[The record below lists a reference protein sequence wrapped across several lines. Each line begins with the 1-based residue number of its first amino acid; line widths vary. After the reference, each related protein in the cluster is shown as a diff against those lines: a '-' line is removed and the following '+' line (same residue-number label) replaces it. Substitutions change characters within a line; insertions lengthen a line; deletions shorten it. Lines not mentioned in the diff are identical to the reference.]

1 MHAQTPPTIDFQI
14 LRSETNR
21 LISEIQARHALD
33 NTHHTDANLN
43 AEEMLLNIWR
53 DLQAG
58 EHDPCELA
66 LGIGDQYYPNSR
78 HTTTLLIAFYLLE
91 NGLDDVLDVLIS
103 EMQDE
108 KDVLIKVKAS
118 YAYFKKMALQI
129 EDGVFILLKEFIS
142 KDAPNALGLQAS
154 LYEFLVLIHNGK
166 PDQAL
171 RSCLNEVKAYYPLH
185 SQKIKHIL
193 RFIVDPTNIETV
205 IEASKKRLIEALK
218 IQYFRADDI
227 PSRCHL
233 RNLFMT
239 GTCAL
244 KQLLES
250 GELLIDQE
258 ECTLPVEIQ
267 LHKESY
273 YHSLFVCPVL
283 KTLCTKSNPPC
294 MLECAHVISF
304 DAATV
309 LSREGASSSFKCP
322 YCPESSRYENVVKLN
337 ID

>member
-1 MHAQTPPTIDFQI
+1 MSTIDFQV

-21 LISEIQARHALD
+21 LISEIQARYALGKAHHAD
-33 NTHHTDANLN
+33 TGLN

-53 DLQAG
+53 DVQADDH
-58 EHDPCELA
+58 ELCELD
-66 LGIGDQYYPNSR
+66 LRIGEQHYPKSK
-78 HTTTLLIAFYLLE
+78 HTTMLLIAFYLLE
-91 NGLDDVLDVLIS
+91 NDLDDVLDALIS
-103 EMQDE
+103 EVHDE

-118 YAYFKKMALQI
+118 YSHFRKMALQI
-129 EDGVFILLKEFIS
+129 EDDIFTLLKEFIG
-142 KDAPNALGLQAS
+142 KEALNDLGLQTS
-154 LYEFLVLIHNGK
+154 LYEFLILICNGNSN
-166 PDQAL
+166 QAL
-171 RSCLNEVKAYYPLH
+171 RSCLNEIKAYYPLH
-185 SQKIKHIL
+185 SQKIKRML
-193 RFIVDPTNIETV
+193 RFLIDPTGIEATIHASKQILIET
-205 IEASKKRLIEALK
+205 LK
-218 IQYFRADDI
+218 MQYFRADDI

-233 RNLFMT
+233 KNLFMA

-250 GELLIDQE
+250 GNPLIDQD

-267 LHKESY
+267 LGKESY

-283 KTLCTKSNPPC
+283 KSLCTKSNPPC
-294 MLECAHVISF
+294 ILECGHVISF

-322 YCPESSRYENVVKLN
+322 YCPELSRYGSLMKLS